1 MSKFT
6 NPRAQMQAVRE
17 AARQSPRDTGKE
29 IEAFARD
36 RLLCRVFSE
45 SNPSFILKGGQG
57 MLARTGAARETRDI
71 DMLGVS
77 PNLADSLEEL
87 KRVAA
92 LDLDDFFS
100 FEFVSANPIK
110 ETEEYRE
117 GLRAKFNVFCGTQ
130 KLSAL
135 SVDLVSDP
143 AFRGQPQRKTPEA
156 RLVVGDLLVFDYLLY
171 PIEHVIADK
180 VCAIYETHNGRP
192 SSRVKDLIDLGII
205 ALGES
210 VDGSAAASQ
219 LILEFKLRKISFPS
233 RFTIP
238 REWEEVDSYRQSYEK
253 LVTQTG
259 CPAQLADMHSCVEM
273 IRSFIDPLLDRSAE
287 GETWIPASQQWH
299 GGWQPPTSS
308 FQ

>member
-6 NPRAQMQAVRE
+6 NPRAQMQAMRE

-36 RLLCRVFSE
+36 RLLCRIFSE

-57 MLARTGAARETRDI
+57 MLARTGAARETRNI
-71 DMLGVS
+71 DMLGIS
-77 PNLADSLEEL
+77 PNLAE
-87 KRVAA
+87 
-92 LDLDDFFS
+92 
-100 FEFVSANPIK
+100 
-110 ETEEYRE
+110 
-117 GLRAKFNVFCGTQ
+117 
-130 KLSAL
+130 
-135 SVDLVSDP
+135 
-143 AFRGQPQRKTPEA
+143 
-156 RLVVGDLLVFDYLLY
+156 
-171 PIEHVIADK
+171 K

-192 SSRVKDLIDLGII
+192 SSRVKDLVDLGII
-205 ALGES
+205 ALSES

-219 LILEFKLRKISFPS
+219 LILEFKLRKIAFPS

-253 LVTQTG
+253 LVAQTG
-259 CPAQLADMHSCVEM
+259 CPVQLADMHSCVDM

-287 GETWIPASQQWH
+287 GESWIPASQQWH
-299 GGWQPPTSS
+299 GGWQPPTNS